1 MKIKFCLLSLI
12 SILLIEVAY
21 SQQLGWTF
29 NDIVKLKGNNFER
42 SNIDA
47 NVYNISYEKK
57 IMENGKEFIDFT
69 EIYYFN
75 SATNK
80 VYRYMSIGNKSESE
94 IVEIIEKNNS
104 KFKKVDMGLKQKGFQ
119 WIDTENNAEYNLSL
133 FPELNLGEKK
143 YVLYGAEIK

>member
-75 SATNK
+75 SSTNK

-94 IVEIIEKNNS
+94 IVEIIEKGGLQSKGIFLALRVNS
-104 KFKKVDMGLKQKGFQ
+104 PQPD
-119 WIDTENNAEYNLSL
+119 
-133 FPELNLGEKK
+133 
-143 YVLYGAEIK
+143 LYL